1 MSSSRIFAEELLK
14 KADITIGGSRPQDI
28 TVYDERLFNRIIRY
42 GTLGLGEAYMD
53 GWWDANALD
62 VFIDTVLTK
71 RLDKAIEI
79 NLASISTIAK
89 AFLFNRQSRTGATV
103 VAREH
108 YDLSAELYMSFLD
121 PYNQY
126 TCGYFKNTD
135 NLNIAQEQKL
145 DLICKKLQLKSGDR
159 VLDIGCGWGGFA
171 KYAAEHYGVSVTGIT
186 LSKEQLAYA
195 KEFTKGLDVEL
206 RLQDY
211 RDLSG
216 EFDKILICGMIEHV
230 GYKNYREIMK
240 VVNKNLTDDGL
251 FLLHTIGYARSQV
264 IGDPWMDKYIFPGGM
279 LPSVA
284 QIGKAIEGLFLIE
297 DMHNFGAYYDQ
308 TLMAWFKNFDN
319 AWPKLKEKYDERF
332 YRMWKYYLLA
342 CAGTARA
349 REMQLWQIV
358 LSKNGVKGGYTSVR

>member
-1 MSSSRIFAEELLK
+1 MASAREFCEDLLA
-14 KADITIGGSRPQDI
+14 KADVTVGGTRPWDI
-28 TVYDERLFNRIIRY
+28 TVHDERLFNRVIQS
-42 GTLGLGEAYMD
+42 GSLGLGEAYVD
-53 GWWDANALD
+53 GWWDAPALD
-62 VFIDTVLTK
+62 QFFYKVVVTHLEK
-71 RLDKAIEI
+71 HIER
-79 NLASISTIAK
+79 NWHTLLL
-89 AFLFNRQSRTGATV
+89 FLSALFTNRQSRSRATI

-108 YDLSAELYMSFLD
+108 YDLSTELYTSFLD

-135 NLNIAQEQKL
+135 SLNVAQEQKL
-145 DLICKKLQLKSGDR
+145 DLICKKLQLKRGDR

-171 KYAAEHYGVSVTGIT
+171 KYAAEHYGVRVTGIT

-211 RDLSG
+211 RDLHDT
-216 EFDKILICGMIEHV
+216 FDKILVCGMIEHV
-230 GYKNYREIMK
+230 GYKNYREIME
-240 VVNKNLTDDGL
+240 VVERNLADDGL
-251 FLLHTIGYARSQV
+251 FLLHTIGYAASQKN
-264 IGDPWMDKYIFPGGM
+264 GDLWMEKYIFPGGM
-279 LPSVA
+279 LPSIA

-297 DMHNFGAYYDQ
+297 DLHNFGADYDQ
-308 TLMAWFKNFDN
+308 TLLAWFKNFDT
-319 AWPKLKEKYDERF
+319 AWPKLRAKFDDRF

-358 LSKNGVKGGYTSVR
+358 LSKKGVPGGYTSVR